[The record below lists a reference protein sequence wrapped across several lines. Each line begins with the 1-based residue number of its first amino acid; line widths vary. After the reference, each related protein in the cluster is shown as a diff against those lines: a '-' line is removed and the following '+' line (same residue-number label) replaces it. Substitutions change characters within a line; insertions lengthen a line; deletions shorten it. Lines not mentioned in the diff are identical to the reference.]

1 MGDIK
6 NTGKQKYRQSKFY
19 SVRII
24 NKHNSVIIIDSVV
37 VLMIGVIEKGFSK
50 EVSSELKPE
59 S

>member
-19 SVRII
+19 SVRIT
-24 NKHNSVIIIDSVV
+24 NKHNSVIIIDFVA
-37 VLMIGVIEKGFSK
+37 VLKIGVIEKSFSK

>member
-6 NTGKQKYRQSKFY
+6 NTDKQKYRQSKFY
-19 SVRII
+19 SVRIT
-24 NKHNSVIIIDSVV
+24 NKHNRVIIIDSVV

>member
-6 NTGKQKYRQSKFY
+6 ITGKQKYRQRKFY
-19 SVRII
+19 SLRIT
-24 NKHNSVIIIDSVV
+24 NKRNSVIIIDSVV
-37 VLMIGVIEKGFSK
+37 VHMIGVIEKGFSK

>member
-6 NTGKQKYRQSKFY
+6 NTGKQKYRQRKFY
-19 SVRII
+19 SLRIT
-24 NKHNSVIIIDSVV
+24 NKRNSVIIIDSVV
-37 VLMIGVIEKGFSK
+37 VHMIGVIEKGFSK

>member
-19 SVRII
+19 SVRIT
-24 NKHNSVIIIDSVV
+24 NKHNRVIIIDSVV

>member
-19 SVRII
+19 SVRIT
-24 NKHNSVIIIDSVV
+24 NKHNNVIIIDFVV
-37 VLMIGVIEKGFSK
+37 VLMIGVIEKSFSK